1 MHIKQRGVCY
11 VGGWFLSITVSMVA
25 MLLIKTIL
33 AALSPQMRS
42 IGIIQPCGQHQKFKT
57 EDAPNSKS
65 KSNNLHVNSTLEKHS
80 VHFGLRQNVM
90 QRKTPN
96 QLT

>member
-1 MHIKQRGVCY
+1 
-11 VGGWFLSITVSMVA
+11 

-80 VHFGLRQNVM
+80 VHFGLQVKT
-90 QRKTPN
+90 RKKEKRECLSSCLLVP
-96 QLT
+96 L